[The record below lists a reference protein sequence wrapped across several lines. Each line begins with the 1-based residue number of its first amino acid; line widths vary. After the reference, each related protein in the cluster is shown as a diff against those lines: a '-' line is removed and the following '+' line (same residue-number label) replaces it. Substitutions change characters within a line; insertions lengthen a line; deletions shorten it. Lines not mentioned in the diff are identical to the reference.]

1 MAIVGRDGL
10 QIALRL
16 SPSLKDRVHAAAKQN
31 NRSVNAEITSTLEEK
46 YPKPVEPESLN
57 KALALAA
64 RDVMGAWSE
73 ALQALGQDPKG
84 NEKLSRLSQALDR
97 ALKDY

>member
-1 MAIVGRDGL
+1 MAVAGRDGN
-10 QIALRL
+10 QISLRL
-16 SPSLKDRVHAAAKQN
+16 SSSLKERIQAWAEHN
-31 NRSVNAEITSTLEEK
+31 NRSANAEITSALEEK
-46 YPKPVEPESLN
+46 YPKPPEPESLN